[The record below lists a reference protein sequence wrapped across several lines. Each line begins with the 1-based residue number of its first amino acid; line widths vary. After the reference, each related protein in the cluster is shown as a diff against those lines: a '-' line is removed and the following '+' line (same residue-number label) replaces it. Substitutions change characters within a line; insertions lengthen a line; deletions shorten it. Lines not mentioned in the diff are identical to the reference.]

1 MKNLNADL
9 QAKLEKLKI
18 QTEQKLA
25 QVAYEAGNAAEIG
38 IQKSIVETQ
47 ESTENML
54 QAIDEI
60 ITKIQSEKSP
70 ENKCHVS
77 QYINCVVHHNYTYS
91 QGLTSKCATNNLCS
105 PSFLSSPKIE
115 NQVQ

>member
-9 QAKLEKLKI
+9 KAKLEKLKI

-54 QAIDEI
+54 
-60 ITKIQSEKSP
+60 
-70 ENKCHVS
+70 
-77 QYINCVVHHNYTYS
+77 
-91 QGLTSKCATNNLCS
+91 
-105 PSFLSSPKIE
+105 
-115 NQVQ
+115 